1 MFKWIFWF
9 YNCYIVFKLKNNSLN
24 SKKVEKMNIKYFI
37 KRRLKLNENKEK
49 HGFSRLMELTGKLKI
64 LLVLG
69 CILSAIGSVL
79 TLGPFV
85 YIYFIIKEILTV
97 GGNINLVN
105 TGVVIH
111 YGWLALIFAISGII
125 VTFAAL
131 MCTHVVAFKTIK
143 NVRYDLLKHL
153 ATLPLGFHTMNPSG
167 KIRKI
172 VETNTFQLEDFIAHR
187 LPDLVGS
194 LVTPAAI
201 LILLLYFDW
210 VLGIICL
217 IPLIAG
223 FAIQY
228 SIMKRSSQKF
238 LEIYQNSLEDMNN
251 SAVEYV
257 RGISVVK
264 VFGQTI
270 YSFKN
275 FYDSIIRYKDFVLK
289 YTLSMEK
296 SMSLFVTIIN
306 GAFFLLVPAGIIL
319 SSYATNYESFVLSF
333 IFYAI
338 FAPVTASMLM
348 KIMYTASDQMMVSE
362 SLKKIDMLF
371 NEKPLKEPENPQTP
385 ENNNITFN
393 NVSFSYIS
401 EDKEELALE
410 DVSFK
415 VNEGKIMALVG
426 PSGGGKTTIANLIP
440 RFWDVNKGEIRIGNV
455 DIQEIAY
462 SELMDRMSIVFQDVY
477 LFKDSILNNI
487 KFSKPDAGREE
498 VLKAARLAQCE
509 DILEKLPDG
518 IDTVIG
524 TKGIYL
530 SGGEKQ
536 RIALARAILKDS
548 PIIIFDEATA
558 FADPENEYKIQR
570 AFEELT
576 KNKTVIMI
584 AHRLSSIRNVD
595 EILVLK
601 KGKILERGSHDELLK
616 NEGLY
621 ATMWKEYQRGLS
633 WDVGKQIEDNRS
645 GGDFPDSNK
654 LQDSL
659 SGYEIENK
667 RGEVDPNA

>member
-1 MFKWIFWF
+1 M
-9 YNCYIVFKLKNNSLN
+9 
-24 SKKVEKMNIKYFI
+24 
-37 KRRLKLNENKEK
+37 KLNENKEN
-49 HGFSRLMELTGKLKI
+49 HGFSRLIELTGKLKI
-64 LLVLG
+64 LLILG

-85 YIYFIIKEILTV
+85 YIYFIIKEILIV
-97 GGNINLVN
+97 GGNISLVN
-105 TGVVIH
+105 TGLVID
-111 YGWLALIFAISGII
+111 YGWSALIFAILGILF
-125 VTFAAL
+125 TFAAL

-167 KIRKI
+167 RIRKI

-194 LVTPAAI
+194 MVNPAAI
-201 LILLLYFDW
+201 LILLMYFDW
-210 VLGIICL
+210 ILGIICL

-223 FAIQY
+223 FAILY
-228 SIMKRSSQKF
+228 SIMKGSSQEF

-289 YTLSMEK
+289 YALSMEK
-296 SMSLFVTIIN
+296 SMSLFVTVIN

-319 SSYATNYESFVLSF
+319 SSIATNYESFVLSF
-333 IFYAI
+333 IFYVI

-348 KIMYTASDQMMVSE
+348 KIMYTSSDQMMVSE
-362 SLKKIDMLF
+362 SLKKIDALF
-371 NEKPLKEPENPQTP
+371 DEKPLKESENPQTP
-385 ENNNITFN
+385 ENNDVVFN
-393 NVSFSYIS
+393 NVSFSYIN
-401 EDKEELALE
+401 EDRNKEEMALE
-410 DVSFK
+410 DISFK
-415 VNEGKIMALVG
+415 VVEGKIMALVG

-440 RFWDVNKGEIRIGNV
+440 RFWDVDKGEITIG
-455 DIQEIAY
+455 DINIKEIAY
-462 SELMDRMSIVFQDVY
+462 PELMDRLSIVFQDVY
-477 LFKDSILNNI
+477 LLKDSILNNI
-487 KFSKPDAGREE
+487 KFPKPDATREE
-498 VLKAARLAQCE
+498 VLEAARSAQCE

-558 FADPENEYKIQR
+558 FADPENEYKIQL

-584 AHRLSSIRNVD
+584 AHRLSSIKNVD
-595 EILVLK
+595 EILVLD
-601 KGKILERGSHDELLK
+601 KGKILERGNHNELLK
-616 NEGLY
+616 KEGFY
-621 ATMWKEYQRGLS
+621 AKMWKEYQSGLS
-633 WDVGKQIEDNRS
+633 WDVGKQTVKANKTDDN
-645 GGDFPDSNK
+645 GLPDPDNLQDDSN
-654 LQDSL
+654 S
-659 SGYEIENK
+659 YEIRNDTDKEAY
-667 RGEVDPNA
+667 PNA

>member
-1 MFKWIFWF
+1 
-9 YNCYIVFKLKNNSLN
+9 
-24 SKKVEKMNIKYFI
+24 
-37 KRRLKLNENKEK
+37 
-49 HGFSRLMELTGKLKI
+49 
-64 LLVLG
+64 
-69 CILSAIGSVL
+69 
-79 TLGPFV
+79 
-85 YIYFIIKEILTV
+85 
-97 GGNINLVN
+97 
-105 TGVVIH
+105 
-111 YGWLALIFAISGII
+111 
-125 VTFAAL
+125 
-131 MCTHVVAFKTIK
+131 
-143 NVRYDLLKHL
+143 
-153 ATLPLGFHTMNPSG
+153 
-167 KIRKI
+167 
-172 VETNTFQLEDFIAHR
+172 
-187 LPDLVGS
+187 
-194 LVTPAAI
+194 
-201 LILLLYFDW
+201 
-210 VLGIICL
+210 
-217 IPLIAG
+217 
-223 FAIQY
+223 
-228 SIMKRSSQKF
+228 
-238 LEIYQNSLEDMNN
+238 
-251 SAVEYV
+251 
-257 RGISVVK
+257 
-264 VFGQTI
+264 
-270 YSFKN
+270 
-275 FYDSIIRYKDFVLK
+275 
-289 YTLSMEK
+289 
-296 SMSLFVTIIN
+296 
-306 GAFFLLVPAGIIL
+306 
-319 SSYATNYESFVLSF
+319 
-333 IFYAI
+333 
-338 FAPVTASMLM
+338 
-348 KIMYTASDQMMVSE
+348 
-362 SLKKIDMLF
+362 
-371 NEKPLKEPENPQTP
+371 
-385 ENNNITFN
+385 
-393 NVSFSYIS
+393 
-401 EDKEELALE
+401 
-410 DVSFK
+410 
-415 VNEGKIMALVG
+415 
-426 PSGGGKTTIANLIP
+426 
-440 RFWDVNKGEIRIGNV
+440 
-455 DIQEIAY
+455 
-462 SELMDRMSIVFQDVY
+462 MDRMSIVFQDVY

>member
-1 MFKWIFWF
+1 M
-9 YNCYIVFKLKNNSLN
+9 KLS
-24 SKKVEKMNIKYFI
+24 
-37 KRRLKLNENKEK
+37 ENKEN

-64 LLVLG
+64 LLILG

-85 YIYFIIKEILTV
+85 YIYFIIKEIMMV
-97 GGNINLVN
+97 SGNISLVN
-105 TGVVIH
+105 TGLVID
-111 YGWLALIFAISGII
+111 YGWSALIFAILGILF
-125 VTFAAL
+125 TFAAL

-153 ATLPLGFHTMNPSG
+153 TTLPLGFHTMNPSG

-194 LVTPAAI
+194 MVTPVVI
-201 LILLLYFDW
+201 LILLMYFDW
-210 VLGIICL
+210 ILGIICL

-289 YTLSMEK
+289 YALSMEK

-319 SSYATNYESFVLSF
+319 SAYATNYESFVLSF

-362 SLKKIDMLF
+362 SLKKIDALF
-371 NEKPLKEPENPQTP
+371 NEKPLKESENPQTP
-385 ENNNITFN
+385 ENNDIVFE
-393 NVSFSYIS
+393 NVSFSYID
-401 EDKEELALE
+401 EDRNKEEMALE
-410 DVSFK
+410 DISFK
-415 VNEGKIMALVG
+415 VAEGKIMALVG

-440 RFWDVNKGEIRIGNV
+440 RFWDVDKGEITIGEVN
-455 DIQEIAY
+455 IKEMAY
-462 SELMDRMSIVFQDVY
+462 HELMDRLSIVFQDVY
-477 LFKDSILNNI
+477 LLKDSILNNI
-487 KFSKPDAGREE
+487 KFPKPDASREE
-498 VLKAARLAQCE
+498 VLEAARSAQCE

-558 FADPENEYKIQR
+558 FADPENEYKIQL

-584 AHRLSSIRNVD
+584 AHRLSSIKNVD
-595 EILVLK
+595 EILVLD
-601 KGKILERGSHDELLK
+601 KGKILERGNHNELLK
-616 NEGLY
+616 KEGFY
-621 ATMWKEYQRGLS
+621 AKMWKEYQSGLS
-633 WDVGKQIEDNRS
+633 WDVGKQTAKSNKTDDN
-645 GGDFPDSNK
+645 GLPDPDNLQDDSN
-654 LQDSL
+654 S
-659 SGYEIENK
+659 YEMRNDINK
-667 RGEVDPNA
+667 GADPNA

>member
-1 MFKWIFWF
+1 MERI
-9 YNCYIVFKLKNNSLN
+9 
-24 SKKVEKMNIKYFI
+24 
-37 KRRLKLNENKEK
+37 KLNENKEK

-64 LLVLG
+64 LLIFG
-69 CILSAIGSVL
+69 CILSAIGSLL

-85 YIYFIIKEILTV
+85 YIYFIIKEILIV
-97 GGNINLVN
+97 SGNISLVN
-105 TGVVIH
+105 TGLVIS
-111 YGWLALIFAISGII
+111 YGWLALFYAVSGIL

-153 ATLPLGFHTMNPSG
+153 ATLPLGFHTLNPSG
-167 KIRKI
+167 KVRKI
-172 VETNTFQLEDFIAHR
+172 VETNTLQLEDFIAHR
-187 LPDLVGS
+187 LPDLIGS

-201 LILLLYFDW
+201 IILLLYFDW

-228 SIMKRSSQKF
+228 SIMKRSSKKF

-362 SLKKIDMLF
+362 SLKKIDVLF
-371 NEKPLKEPENPQTP
+371 EEKPLKESEKPEKP
-385 ENNNITFN
+385 ENNNIAFN
-393 NVSFSYIS
+393 NVSFSYATQ
-401 EDKEELALE
+401 DKKKEEMALE
-410 DVSFK
+410 DISFK
-415 VNEGKIMALVG
+415 VDEGKIIALVG

-440 RFWDVNKGEIRIGNV
+440 RFWDVDKGEITIGNV
-455 DIQEIAY
+455 NVKEIAY
-462 SELMDRMSIVFQDVY
+462 PELMDRMSIVFQDVY

-487 KFSKPDAGREE
+487 KFPKPNASKEE
-498 VLKAARLAQCE
+498 VLEAAKLAQCE

-524 TKGIYL
+524 TKGVYL

-548 PIIIFDEATA
+548 PIIISDEATA
-558 FADPENEYKIQR
+558 FADPENEHKIQL

-576 KNKTVIMI
+576 KHKTVIMI
-584 AHRLSSIRNVD
+584 AHRLSSIKNVD
-595 EILVLK
+595 EILVIK
-601 KGKILERGSHDELLK
+601 KGKILEKGTHNELLK
-616 NEGLY
+616 NESLY
-621 ATMWKEYQRGLS
+621 AKMWKEYQLGLS
-633 WDVGKQIEDNRS
+633 WNVGKQTEKDNRTNNKKL
-645 GGDFPDSNK
+645 PDSSNFEDG
-654 LQDSL
+654 LG
-659 SGYEIENK
+659 GYEIKNDNNK
-667 RGEVDPNA
+667 EADPNA

>member
-1 MFKWIFWF
+1 
-9 YNCYIVFKLKNNSLN
+9 
-24 SKKVEKMNIKYFI
+24 
-37 KRRLKLNENKEK
+37 
-49 HGFSRLMELTGKLKI
+49 MELTGKLKI
-64 LLVLG
+64 LLILG

-85 YIYFIIKEILTV
+85 YIYFIIKEILLV
-97 GGNINLVN
+97 GGNMGLVN
-105 TGVVIH
+105 TGLVIH
-111 YGWLALIFAISGII
+111 YGWLALFYAISGIL
-125 VTFAAL
+125 VTFLAL

-153 ATLPLGFHTMNPSG
+153 STLPLGFHTLNPSG

-172 VETNTFQLEDFIAHR
+172 AETNTLQLEDFIAHR
-187 LPDLVGS
+187 IPDLVGS
-194 LVTPAAI
+194 LVTPVAI
-201 LILLLYFDW
+201 IILLLYFDW

-289 YTLSMEK
+289 YALSMEK
-296 SMSLFVTIIN
+296 SMSLFVTLIN

-319 SSYATNYESFVLSF
+319 SMYATNYESFVLSF

-348 KIMYTASDQMMVSE
+348 KIMYTASDQMMISE
-362 SLKKIDMLF
+362 SLKKIDVLF
-371 NEKPLKEPENPQTP
+371 EEKPLKEPENPKTP
-385 ENNNITFN
+385 ENNNIAFN
-393 NVSFSYIS
+393 NVSFSYAAPD
-401 EDKEELALE
+401 EKNKEMALE
-410 DVSFK
+410 NISFK
-415 VNEGKIMALVG
+415 VDEGKIMALVG
-426 PSGGGKTTIANLIP
+426 HSGGGKTTIAHLIP
-440 RFWDVNKGEIRIGNV
+440 RFWDVNKGEITIGNV
-455 DIQEIAY
+455 NIKEITY
-462 SELMDRMSIVFQDVY
+462 SRLMDGMSIVFQDVY

-487 KFSKPDAGREE
+487 KFPKPDATREE
-498 VLKAARLAQCE
+498 VLEAARLAQCE

-536 RIALARAILKDS
+536 RISLARAILKDS

-558 FADPENEYKIQR
+558 FADPENEHKIQL
-570 AFEELT
+570 AFQELT

-584 AHRLSSIRNVD
+584 AHRLSSIKNVD
-595 EILVLK
+595 EILVLE
-601 KGKILERGSHDELLK
+601 KGKILEKGNHDQLLK

-621 ATMWKEYQRGLS
+621 AKMWKQYKLGLS
-633 WDVGKQIEDNRS
+633 WDVGKQGKKDDQMNHKDSPDSSTLKDGLSAYKIRDNR
-645 GGDFPDSNK
+645 NK
-654 LQDSL
+654 
-659 SGYEIENK
+659 GVE
-667 RGEVDPNA
+667 PNA

>member
-1 MFKWIFWF
+1 M
-9 YNCYIVFKLKNNSLN
+9 
-24 SKKVEKMNIKYFI
+24 EKSQSRERI
-37 KRRLKLNENKEK
+37 KLNENKEK
-49 HGFSRLMELTGKLKI
+49 LGFSRLMELTGKLKI
-64 LLVLG
+64 LLIFG

-85 YIYFIIKEILTV
+85 YIYFIIKEILIV
-97 GGNINLVN
+97 NGNISLVN
-105 TGVVIH
+105 TGLVIS
-111 YGWLALIFAISGII
+111 YGWLALFYAISGIL

-153 ATLPLGFHTMNPSG
+153 AELPLGFHTLNPSG

-172 VETNTFQLEDFIAHR
+172 VETNTLQLEDFIAHR

-194 LVTPAAI
+194 MVTPVAI

-223 FAIQY
+223 FTIQY
-228 SIMKRSSQKF
+228 SIMKRSSQEF
-238 LEIYQNSLEDMNN
+238 LEVYQNSLEDMNN

-289 YTLSMEK
+289 YALSMEK

-362 SLKKIDMLF
+362 SLKKIDALF
-371 NEKPLKEPENPQTP
+371 KEKPLKESENPQTP
-385 ENNNITFN
+385 ENNNIMFN
-393 NVSFSYIS
+393 NVSFSYS
-401 EDKEELALE
+401 SQDQNKEEMALE
-410 DVSFK
+410 DISFK
-415 VNEGKIMALVG
+415 VDEGKVIALVG

-440 RFWDVNKGEIRIGNV
+440 RFWDVNNGEITIGNV
-455 DIQEIAY
+455 NVKEIAY
-462 SELMDRMSIVFQDVY
+462 SKLMDRMSIVFQDVY

-487 KFSKPDAGREE
+487 KFPKPDASREE
-498 VLKAARLAQCE
+498 VLEAARLAQCE
-509 DILEKLPDG
+509 DILEKLSDG

-524 TKGIYL
+524 TKGVYL

-536 RIALARAILKDS
+536 RIALARAILKDA
-548 PIIIFDEATA
+548 PIILFDEATA
-558 FADPENEYKIQR
+558 FADPENEHKIQL

-584 AHRLSSIRNVD
+584 AHRLSSIKNVD

-601 KGKILERGSHDELLK
+601 KGKIIEKGNHDELLK

-621 ATMWKEYQRGLS
+621 AKMWKEYQLGLS
-633 WDVGKQIEDNRS
+633 WDVGKRTKKDNRTNNKEL
-645 GGDFPDSNK
+645 PDSSNFVDD
-654 LQDSL
+654 LG
-659 SGYEIENK
+659 GYKIRNE
-667 RGEVDPNA
+667 RSGEVDPNA

>member
-1 MFKWIFWF
+1 
-9 YNCYIVFKLKNNSLN
+9 
-24 SKKVEKMNIKYFI
+24 
-37 KRRLKLNENKEK
+37 
-49 HGFSRLMELTGKLKI
+49 
-64 LLVLG
+64 
-69 CILSAIGSVL
+69 
-79 TLGPFV
+79 
-85 YIYFIIKEILTV
+85 
-97 GGNINLVN
+97 
-105 TGVVIH
+105 
-111 YGWLALIFAISGII
+111 
-125 VTFAAL
+125 
-131 MCTHVVAFKTIK
+131 
-143 NVRYDLLKHL
+143 
-153 ATLPLGFHTMNPSG
+153 
-167 KIRKI
+167 
-172 VETNTFQLEDFIAHR
+172 
-187 LPDLVGS
+187 
-194 LVTPAAI
+194 
-201 LILLLYFDW
+201 
-210 VLGIICL
+210 
-217 IPLIAG
+217 
-223 FAIQY
+223 
-228 SIMKRSSQKF
+228 
-238 LEIYQNSLEDMNN
+238 
-251 SAVEYV
+251 
-257 RGISVVK
+257 
-264 VFGQTI
+264 
-270 YSFKN
+270 
-275 FYDSIIRYKDFVLK
+275 
-289 YTLSMEK
+289 MEK

-455 DIQEIAY
+455 NIQEIAY

>member
-1 MFKWIFWF
+1 M
-9 YNCYIVFKLKNNSLN
+9 
-24 SKKVEKMNIKYFI
+24 
-37 KRRLKLNENKEK
+37 NENKENQ
-49 HGFSRLMELTGKLKI
+49 GFSRLMELTGNLKI
-64 LLVLG
+64 LLILG

-85 YIYFIIKEILTV
+85 YIYFIIKEILMV
-97 GGNINLVN
+97 NGNINLVN
-105 TGVVIH
+105 TALVIN
-111 YGWLALIFAISGII
+111 YGWLALIFAISGILM
-125 VTFAAL
+125 TFAAL

-153 ATLPLGFHTMNPSG
+153 ATLPLGFHTLNPSG
-167 KIRKI
+167 RIRKI

-194 LVTPAAI
+194 MITPAVI
-201 LILLLYFDW
+201 LILLMYFDW
-210 VLGIICL
+210 ILGIICL

-223 FAIQY
+223 FAILY
-228 SIMKRSSQKF
+228 VIMKGSSQEF

-289 YTLSMEK
+289 YALSMEK

-306 GAFFLLVPAGIIL
+306 GAFFLLVPAGIIF
-319 SSYATNYESFVLSF
+319 SSLATNYESFILSF
-333 IFYAI
+333 IFYVI

-371 NEKPLKEPENPQTP
+371 DEKPLKESKNPQTP
-385 ENNNITFN
+385 ENNDIIFK
-393 NVSFSYIS
+393 NVNFSYIS
-401 EDKEELALE
+401 GDKDKEMALE
-410 DVSFK
+410 DISFEAD
-415 VNEGKIMALVG
+415 EGEIIALVG

-440 RFWDVNKGEIRIGNV
+440 RFWDVDKGEITIGHVN
-455 DIQEIAY
+455 IKEIAY
-462 SELMDRMSIVFQDVY
+462 PTLMDRMSIVFQDVY

-487 KFSKPDAGREE
+487 KFPKPDAKREE
-498 VLKAARLAQCE
+498 VLEAARLAQCE

-536 RIALARAILKDS
+536 RIALARTILKDS

-558 FADPENEYKIQR
+558 FADPENEYKIQL

-584 AHRLSSIRNVD
+584 AHRLSSIKNVD
-595 EILVLK
+595 EILVLER
-601 KGKILERGSHDELLK
+601 GKILEKGNHDELLK

-621 ATMWKEYQRGLS
+621 AKMWKEYQLGLS
-633 WDVGKQIEDNRS
+633 WNVGKQTEADKTDDKELLDS
-645 GGDFPDSNK
+645 GDLHDA
-654 LQDSL
+654 
-659 SGYEIENK
+659 SGYEIKNDRDK
-667 RGEVDPNA
+667 GADPNA

>member
-1 MFKWIFWF
+1 
-9 YNCYIVFKLKNNSLN
+9 
-24 SKKVEKMNIKYFI
+24 MNK
-37 KRRLKLNENKEK
+37 NKEN

-69 CILSAIGSVL
+69 CILSAIGSLL

-85 YIYFIIKEILTV
+85 YIYFIIKEILMV
-97 GGNINLVN
+97 GGNISLVD
-105 TGVVIH
+105 TGLVIH
-111 YGWLALIFAISGII
+111 YGWLALLFAISGIF

-143 NVRYDLLKHL
+143 NLRYNLLKHL
-153 ATLPLGFHTMNPSG
+153 ATLPLGFHTLNPSG
-167 KIRKI
+167 KLRKI
-172 VETNTFQLEDFIAHR
+172 VETNTLQLEDFIAHR

-194 LVTPAAI
+194 LVTPIAI

-210 VLGIICL
+210 LLGIICL
-217 IPLIAG
+217 IPLIVG

-228 SIMKRSSQKF
+228 AIMKRSSQKF
-238 LEIYQNSLEDMNN
+238 LEIYQNSLGDMNN

-289 YTLSMEK
+289 YALSMEK
-296 SMSLFVTIIN
+296 SMSLFVTVIN
-306 GAFFLLVPAGIIL
+306 GAFFLLIPAGIIL
-319 SSYATNYESFVLSF
+319 SYYATNYESFVLSF
-333 IFYAI
+333 IFYAV

-362 SLKKIDMLF
+362 SLKKIDALF
-371 NEKPLKEPENPQTP
+371 EEKPLKESKNPKIP
-385 ENNNITFN
+385 ENNNIGFYD
-393 NVSFSYIS
+393 VSFSYAS
-401 EDKEELALE
+401 SDEKKKEMALE
-410 DVSFK
+410 NISFE
-415 VNEGKIMALVG
+415 VDEGKIMALVG

-440 RFWDVNKGEIRIGNV
+440 RFWDVYSGEITIGN
-455 DIQEIAY
+455 INIKEIGY
-462 SELMDRMSIVFQDVY
+462 SELMDKLSIVFQDVY

-487 KFSKPDAGREE
+487 KFSNPDANRED

-509 DILEKLPDG
+509 DILEKLPHG

-524 TKGIYL
+524 TKGVYL

-536 RIALARAILKDS
+536 RISLARAILKDS
-548 PIIIFDEATA
+548 SIILFDEATA
-558 FADPENEYKIQR
+558 FADPENEHKIQL

-584 AHRLSSIRNVD
+584 AHRLSSIKNVD
-595 EILVLK
+595 EILVIK
-601 KGKILERGSHDELLK
+601 KGKIIEKGNHDELLG
-616 NEGLY
+616 NGGLY
-621 ATMWKEYQRGLS
+621 SNMWREYQLGLS
-633 WDVGKQIEDNRS
+633 WNVGKQTDNITTDAELINS
-645 GGDFPDSNK
+645 GKYENVSEEHILNK
-654 LQDSL
+654 
-659 SGYEIENK
+659 EKNK
-667 RGEVDPNA
+667 EVEPNV

>member
-1 MFKWIFWF
+1 
-9 YNCYIVFKLKNNSLN
+9 LKQKKIEYVKSLLWG
-24 SKKVEKMNIKYFI
+24 M
-37 KRRLKLNENKEK
+37 KLNENKEN
-49 HGFSRLMELTGKLKI
+49 HGFSRLMELTGNLKVLLI
-64 LLVLG
+64 LG
-69 CILSAIGSVL
+69 YILSAIGSVL

-85 YIYFIIKEILTV
+85 YIYFIIKEILIV
-97 GGNINLVN
+97 SGNISLVN
-105 TGVVIH
+105 TGLVIS
-111 YGWLALIFAISGII
+111 YGWSALIFAISGIL

-153 ATLPLGFHTMNPSG
+153 TTLPLGFHTMNPSG

-194 LVTPAAI
+194 MVTPVVI
-201 LILLLYFDW
+201 LILLMYFDW
-210 VLGIICL
+210 ILGIICL

-289 YTLSMEK
+289 YALSMEK

-306 GAFFLLVPAGIIL
+306 GAFFLLIPAGIIL
-319 SSYATNYESFVLSF
+319 SSLATNYESFVLSF

-362 SLKKIDMLF
+362 SLKKIDALF
-371 NEKPLKEPENPQTP
+371 NEKPLKESLNPQTP
-385 ENNNITFN
+385 ENNDIVFE
-393 NVSFSYIS
+393 NVSFSYID
-401 EDKEELALE
+401 EDRNKEEMALE
-410 DVSFK
+410 DISFK
-415 VNEGKIMALVG
+415 VDEGKIMALVG

-440 RFWDVNKGEIRIGNV
+440 RFWDVDKGEITIGEVN
-455 DIQEIAY
+455 IKEMAY
-462 SELMDRMSIVFQDVY
+462 PELMDRLSIVFQDVY
-477 LFKDSILNNI
+477 LLKDSILNNI
-487 KFSKPDAGREE
+487 KFPEPDATIEE
-498 VLKAARLAQCE
+498 VLEAARSAQCD

-524 TKGIYL
+524 KGIYL

-558 FADPENEYKIQR
+558 FADPENEYKIQL

-584 AHRLSSIRNVD
+584 AHRLSSIKNVD
-595 EILVLK
+595 EILVLD
-601 KGKILERGSHDELLK
+601 KGKILERGNHNELLK
-616 NEGLY
+616 KEGFY
-621 ATMWKEYQRGLS
+621 AKMWKEYQSGLS
-633 WDVGKQIEDNRS
+633 WDVGKQTVKANKTDDN
-645 GGDFPDSNK
+645 G
-654 LQDSL
+654 LQDPDNLQDDS
-659 SGYEIENK
+659 SSYEIRNDINK
-667 RGEVDPNA
+667 GADPNA

>member
-1 MFKWIFWF
+1 MGRM
-9 YNCYIVFKLKNNSLN
+9 KLS
-24 SKKVEKMNIKYFI
+24 
-37 KRRLKLNENKEK
+37 ENKEN

-64 LLVLG
+64 LLILG

-85 YIYFIIKEILTV
+85 YIYFIIKEILMV
-97 GGNINLVN
+97 SGNISLVN
-105 TGVVIH
+105 TDLLIS
-111 YGWLALIFAISGII
+111 YGWLALIFAVSGIL

-131 MCTHVVAFKTIK
+131 MCTHFVAFKTIK
-143 NVRYDLLKHL
+143 NVRYDLLRHL
-153 ATLPLGFHTMNPSG
+153 TTLPLGFHTMNPSG

-172 VETNTFQLEDFIAHR
+172 VETNTIQLEDYIAHR
-187 LPDLVGS
+187 LPDLAGS
-194 LVTPAAI
+194 MVMPFAI
-201 LILLLYFDW
+201 LILLMYFDW

-217 IPLIAG
+217 LPLIAG
-223 FAIQY
+223 FATLY
-228 SIMKRSSQKF
+228 SIMKGSSQEF

-275 FYDSIIRYKDFVLK
+275 FYDSIIRYKNYVLE
-289 YTLSMEK
+289 YALSMEK
-296 SMSLFVTIIN
+296 AMSSFVTTIN
-306 GAFFLLVPAGIIL
+306 AAFFLLVPAGIIL
-319 SSYATNYESFVLSF
+319 SSLATNYESFVLSF
-333 IFYAI
+333 IFYVI

-362 SLKKIDMLF
+362 SLKKIDALF

-385 ENNNITFN
+385 ENNDIAFK

-401 EDKEELALE
+401 EDKNKEMALE
-410 DVSFK
+410 DISFK
-415 VNEGKIMALVG
+415 VDEGKIIALVG

-440 RFWDVNKGEIRIGNV
+440 RFWDVDEGEITIGGVN
-455 DIQEIAY
+455 IKEIVY
-462 SELMDRMSIVFQDVY
+462 PELMDRMSIVFQDIY
-477 LFKDSILNNI
+477 LLKDSILNNI
-487 KFSKPDAGREE
+487 KLPKPDATREE
-498 VLKAARLAQCE
+498 VLEAARLAQCE

-536 RIALARAILKDS
+536 RITLARAILKDS
-548 PIIIFDEATA
+548 RIIIFDEATA
-558 FADPENEYKIQR
+558 FADPENEYKIQL

-584 AHRLSSIRNVD
+584 AHRLSSIKNVD
-595 EILVLK
+595 EILVLE
-601 KGKILERGSHDELLK
+601 KGKILESGTHDELVK
-616 NEGLY
+616 NDGLY
-621 ATMWKEYQRGLS
+621 AKMWKEYQSGLS
-633 WDVGKQIEDNRS
+633 WDVGKQTEKVNKNDDN
-645 GGDFPDSNK
+645 GLPDPGN
-654 LQDSL
+654 LQDVS
-659 SGYEIENK
+659 SSYEIRNDRNK
-667 RGEVDPNA
+667 GADPNA